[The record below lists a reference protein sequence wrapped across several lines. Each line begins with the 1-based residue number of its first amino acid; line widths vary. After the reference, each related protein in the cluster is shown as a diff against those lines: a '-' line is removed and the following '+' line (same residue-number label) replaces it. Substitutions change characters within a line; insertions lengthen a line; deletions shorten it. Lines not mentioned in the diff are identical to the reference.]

1 MCCSLIQFFSDT
13 SELSFSREKVN
24 FSISHSEV
32 QNAEYTL
39 KGALN
44 FQIQISKQ
52 QIDLI
57 KTKLFSQKTSKRV
70 HQRRFLVDIISLWM
84 SITDK
89 TKTSQIPHLIL
100 LETDNQDN
108 TTPPSQKKKLLSE
121 TKSNLGR
128 RVQVILNFC
137 DCVSKVVYDI
147 STLQASIH
155 DKDQVNKFC

>member
-1 MCCSLIQFFSDT
+1 
-13 SELSFSREKVN
+13 
-24 FSISHSEV
+24 
-32 QNAEYTL
+32 
-39 KGALN
+39 
-44 FQIQISKQ
+44 
-52 QIDLI
+52 
-57 KTKLFSQKTSKRV
+57 
-70 HQRRFLVDIISLWM
+70 M

-108 TTPPSQKKKLLSE
+108 TTPPPKKKNLLSE
-121 TKSNLGR
+121 TKSNLGK

-137 DCVSKVVYDI
+137 DCVSKFVYDI

>member
-1 MCCSLIQFFSDT
+1 
-13 SELSFSREKVN
+13 
-24 FSISHSEV
+24 
-32 QNAEYTL
+32 
-39 KGALN
+39 
-44 FQIQISKQ
+44 
-52 QIDLI
+52 
-57 KTKLFSQKTSKRV
+57 
-70 HQRRFLVDIISLWM
+70 M

-89 TKTSQIPHLIL
+89 TKTSQIPHLTL

-108 TTPPSQKKKLLSE
+108 TTLLPPPPPPKKKIVVKDKIQL
-121 TKSNLGR
+121 R

>member
-1 MCCSLIQFFSDT
+1 
-13 SELSFSREKVN
+13 
-24 FSISHSEV
+24 
-32 QNAEYTL
+32 
-39 KGALN
+39 
-44 FQIQISKQ
+44 
-52 QIDLI
+52 
-57 KTKLFSQKTSKRV
+57 
-70 HQRRFLVDIISLWM
+70 M

-108 TTPPSQKKKLLSE
+108 TTPPLPKKKLLSE